1 MFRVT
6 TKKDYWHYLDSC
18 AAKRNTGT
26 LIDVRRV
33 FQALRAWLCAAKPNT
48 GTLKDI
54 QDAFILYVLREVEK
68 KRILE
73 LGGGNSRVL
82 PLLAERN
89 ECWNIDKFEGLGGGP
104 IKAQKGRGIRIV
116 REYMGSF
123 SDKIPSQYFDY
134 VISVS
139 AIEHIHHE
147 FFSAS
152 MRDCAR
158 VLKPGGLMFHA
169 IDLYLLDDIDQHPHG
184 TRQRSRLRLY
194 RSIPE
199 IVEGACEW
207 IEPPIVNENVTARAS
222 FAVNS
227 VNELYKWNVSAP
239 ALIDVREI
247 AVSCNLEAGLRKAL

>member
-18 AAKRNTGT
+18 AAK
-26 LIDVRRV
+26 
-33 FQALRAWLCAAKPNT
+33 PNR
-48 GTLKDI
+48 GRLKDV
-54 QDAFILYVLREVEK
+54 QDAFILYVLREVEN

-104 IKAQKGRGIRIV
+104 ITAQKGRGIRII

-123 SDKIPSQYFDY
+123 SDEIPSQYFDY
-134 VISVS
+134 VISIS
-139 AIEHIHHE
+139 AVEHLHRE
-147 FFSAS
+147 FFSAT
-152 MRDCAR
+152 MRDCTR
-158 VLKPGGLMFHA
+158 VLKSGGFMFHA
-169 IDLYLLDDIDQHPHG
+169 IDLYLFDDIDQHPIG
-184 TRQRSRLRLY
+184 TRVRSKLRLY
-194 RSIPE
+194 QSVPE

-207 IEPPIVNENVTARAS
+207 IEPPVVDENVTARAS

-227 VNELYKWNVSAP
+227 VDELYEWNVSAP
-239 ALIDVREI
+239 ALMDVREI
-247 AVSCNLEAGLRKAL
+247 AVSCNLEVGLRKAL